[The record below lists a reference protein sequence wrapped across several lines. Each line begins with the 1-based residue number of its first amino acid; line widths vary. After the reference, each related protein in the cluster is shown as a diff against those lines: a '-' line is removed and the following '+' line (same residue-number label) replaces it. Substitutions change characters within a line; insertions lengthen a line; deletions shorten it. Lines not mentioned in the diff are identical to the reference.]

1 MHPVRRSTHE
11 VRIGSVTIGGNN
23 PVAVQSMTNVP
34 TLDTAACVR
43 QVAAVRAAGG
53 RIVRLTAQGPR
64 EAENLREIAG
74 QLRRAGMADVA
85 LVADIHFRPDV
96 ALIAARYVD
105 KVRIN
110 PGNYRDPGGELFR
123 ELLAVCRDR
132 RVALRIGVN
141 HGSLS
146 PRIVERWGDTP
157 EGMVESAMEFL
168 RVCRGEGFD
177 QAVVS
182 MKSSNVRVM
191 VAAYRLLVRQMD
203 REGMTFPLHLGVT
216 EAGDGMEGRVKSA
229 VGIGSLLAEGIG
241 DTIRVSLTEP
251 PENEIPVGLMLADY
265 FAAIRT
271 DGDWYARGAGAGPG
285 IAGYIDMCSKPD
297 IIGTAGGESGVR
309 RRATGETSGKTHTSG
324 SSAESTSDDSGKGGG
339 AVIPG
344 GAGSSAESA
353 PGESC
358 PQVVPAQRLTD
369 RVGNIGGGGTPLLY
383 GELDAGALNGIRS
396 GAVMVPESPQDT
408 DVPAGYYWE
417 RQIWTG
423 AAGRPV
429 LLAREYTLTDAERF
443 FVRAAADFGMP
454 LLDGLAD
461 AVRLRNSVSLEW
473 PAGEPVSEDRVA
485 LAIMQAARVRISH
498 TEYIACPGCGRTQYD
513 LQGTL
518 AEIRRRTNHLKGLKI
533 GVMGCI
539 VNGPGEMAD
548 ADYGYVG
555 EGAGR
560 VSLYKGRQL
569 VRRAVPEQD
578 AVEALVGIIKENGD
592 WQEP

>member
-1 MHPVRRSTHE
+1 MNNSPGKYKMHSVRRLTHE
-11 VRIGSVTIGGNN
+11 VRIGSVVVGGRH

-43 QVAAVRAAGG
+43 QIAAVRAAGG

-64 EAENLREIAG
+64 EAENLREIAERV
-74 QLRRAGMADVA
+74 RREGMGDVA
-85 LVADIHFRPDV
+85 LVADIHFRPDA

-110 PGNYRDPGGELFR
+110 PGNYRDPDGELFR
-123 ELLAVCRDR
+123 ELLKVCRGR
-132 RVALRIGVN
+132 GTALRIGVN

-168 RVCRGEGFD
+168 RVCRAEGFD

-191 VAAYRLLVRQMD
+191 VAAYRLLVRRMD
-203 REGMTFPLHLGVT
+203 GEGMTFPLHLGVT

-229 VGIGSLLAEGIG
+229 VGIGTLLAEGIG

-251 PENEIPVGLMLADY
+251 PENEIPVGLILTGY
-265 FAAIRT
+265 FAGLSPRIS
-271 DGDWYARGAGAGPG
+271 GDTVSKDMGSEGDITGRAGFAVGRLEVG
-285 IAGYIDMCSKPD
+285 SRSIEEADKNSSS
-297 IIGTAGGESGVR
+297 ESG
-309 RRATGETSGKTHTSG
+309 AFSG
-324 SSAESTSDDSGKGGG
+324 SAGSSETVSLAGTGQEQDAGSVPPAVPERRPTLKVGNTGGG
-339 AVIPG
+339 AV
-344 GAGSSAESA
+344 
-353 PGESC
+353 
-358 PQVVPAQRLTD
+358 
-369 RVGNIGGGGTPLLY
+369 PLLY
-383 GELDAGALNGIRS
+383 GELDAEALDGIRS
-396 GAVMVPESPQDT
+396 GEVMVPDT
-408 DVPAGYYWE
+408 PPDCCAPSALYWK
-417 RQIWTG
+417 RQIRDK
-423 AAGRPV
+423 ADRRPV
-429 LLAREYTLTDAERF
+429 LLDRRYDLTDAQEF

-461 AVRLRNSVSLEW
+461 AVRLENSVPLEW
-473 PAGEPVSEDRVA
+473 PAGEPVSADRVA

-498 TEYIACPGCGRTQYD
+498 TEYIACPGCGRTQYN

-518 AEIRRRTNHLKGLKI
+518 AEIRRRTSHLKGLKI

-560 VSLYKGRQL
+560 VSLYKGRGL
-569 VRRAVPEQD
+569 VRRAVPERD
-578 AVEALVGIIKENGD
+578 AVEALVGIIKDNGD
-592 WQEP
+592 WKEP